1 MLYVA
6 VGTALAVASC
16 AAATLAAAYAV
27 SHRPEIATNTL
38 ALGAISLI
46 GALLCALIVGSA

>member
-1 MLYVA
+1 
-6 VGTALAVASC
+6 
-16 AAATLAAAYAV
+16 LAAAYAV